1 MYEMYFSFFKL
12 LATFVG
18 TNRILLCFQKEYLYT
33 NNQMSVFCPRYVDRF
48 NVCMSTFKINVDN
61 YFVCMSTFENY
72 VDTCLSV
79 CLLLK

>member
-1 MYEMYFSFFKL
+1 
-12 LATFVG
+12 
-18 TNRILLCFQKEYLYT
+18 
-33 NNQMSVFCPRYVDRF
+33 MSEFCPRNVDRF

-72 VDTCLSV
+72 VDTRLSV